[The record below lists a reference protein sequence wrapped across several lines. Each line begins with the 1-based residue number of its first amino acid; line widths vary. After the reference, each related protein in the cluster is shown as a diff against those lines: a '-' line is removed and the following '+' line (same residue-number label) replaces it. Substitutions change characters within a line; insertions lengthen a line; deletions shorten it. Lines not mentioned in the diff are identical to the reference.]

1 MMQSDVAGNTLTRSR
16 MAYVSRGLYT
26 IRDTLS
32 RSDRSD
38 VYRFFVGQRSR
49 LDTELLISYLGGDA
63 DVELLRIKGSRS
75 QVMNRIGNIPLENLT
90 AAQWRENLVVLA
102 RTARSRNVIDRF
114 SLNLEPGEYFLR
126 VFWRTTVPS
135 YRLQANLT
143 PVPFAPLQQNWVQQL
158 GNLSAAT
165 ASAVAQQSAQ
175 QFGGG
180 GNDYAYG
187 TTVDRQ
193 GNVYVAGTIK
203 SNVDSRDDRDPYVAK
218 YSPTGQRL
226 WFRVLNEVR
235 SPRLDLAYDVAVDTA
250 NNYYVVGV
258 RDAARGSTDAL
269 TRGVGTNGF
278 LAKYNPN
285 GRLLWRRFIGNNF
298 VADAIT
304 GVALDATGNVYT
316 SGFMNLGLGGGGRAV
331 VQSFTSAGRDRW
343 TVNLPSP
350 TANTSSAL
358 FDIAVRNNNVYVGGI
373 SRGVAQLNLDNPF
386 RGGEPMM
393 AMLNATNGASVWRR
407 SLPRAAG
414 GGAGYVRSLSVDR
427 DGNAY
432 AVSNFTGAK
441 TGYLTRLDN
450 RGAINWQRRLGTIGP
465 DEAQGVAVSNN
476 GRIFVVGESNGSF
489 FNERPLGGSDAYLME
504 FDAVGNN
511 TQRRL
516 IGTSSDDEAYGV
528 AIGPSGQVVVTGQT
542 LGVLGERSEGGY
554 DAWLMQ
560 LT

>member
-1 MMQSDVAGNTLTRSR
+1 MMQPDVAGNTLIRSR
-16 MAYVSRGLYT
+16 TAYVSRGLYT
-26 IRDTLS
+26 IRDVLS
-32 RSDRSD
+32 TSDRSD

-49 LDTELLISYLGGDA
+49 LDTELLLSYLGGDA
-63 DVELLRIKGSRS
+63 DVELLRTKGNRAQAMS
-75 QVMNRIGNIPLENLT
+75 RIGNVPLERLT
-90 AAQWRENLVVLA
+90 AAQWQENLIVLA

-114 SLNLEPGEYFLR
+114 SLDLEPGEYFLR

-143 PVPFAPLQQNWVQQL
+143 PIPFAPLQQNWVQQL
-158 GNLSAAT
+158 GNLSAA
-165 ASAVAQQSAQ
+165 ASTVTPQSVQ

-193 GNVYVAGTIK
+193 GNVYVTGTIK
-203 SNVDSRDDRDPYVAK
+203 STVDSSDDRDPYVAK
-218 YSPTGQRL
+218 YSPSGQRL

-258 RDAARGSTDAL
+258 RDAARGSADVL

-278 LAKYNPN
+278 LAKYNPS
-285 GRLLWRRFIGNNF
+285 GQLLWRKFVGNNS

-304 GVALDATGNVYT
+304 GVALDPAGNVYT

-373 SRGVAQLNLDNPF
+373 TRGVTQLNLDNPF
-386 RGGEPMM
+386 KGGEPMM
-393 AMLNATNGASVWRR
+393 AMLNAANGASVWRR
-407 SLPRAAG
+407 SLPRVAG
-414 GGAGYVRSLSVDR
+414 GGAGYIRGISVDR

-432 AVSNFTGAK
+432 GVSNFTGAK
-441 TGYLTRLDN
+441 VGYLTRLDN
-450 RGAINWQRRLGTIGP
+450 RGTIDWRRRLGTTEP
-465 DEAQGVAVSNN
+465 DEVQGVAVSNS

-511 TQRRL
+511 TQTRL